1 MSTTK
6 LEQLEHTAVHL
17 RWHAMRALVLR
28 RFCRWCGVWWFLW
41 GAMALGLRT
50 VWGVNAWPVS
60 VGGMAIPTLLLL
72 AYLQE
77 RAATPSLAK
86 FRAVVDDLSGSGG
99 LLMAAGE
106 GLPATA
112 WLDSRQLLPLAPTL
126 HWRARRLV
134 ALQVVGVVFL
144 VLCLF
149 GPTPRL
155 RVVPIAAPILD
166 LRAMLAD
173 YEGQIEVLAEEKI
186 LSPREEAELK
196 AMAKRLAEEKSATN
210 PESAWEA
217 LDSLRATIDGK
228 ARDAAERALEELVG
242 AEQAKEL
249 MRELAKAVK
258 EGRLDPEEALA
269 AARELAKHIAARP
282 GGEALAEELIAAMKR
297 GELGAGGLR
306 QLAEAAGAKG
316 EEAARR
322 LARLVDQGML
332 EEGQAGLAE
341 AMGKER
347 AKAQAALAEF
357 LAQQNGEGGEAC
369 ALGQALGQQDGQ
381 WAVARGPGHA
391 PLSWTGGSSEEGASF
406 KETTLT
412 SKRPEDMSESHLVAT
427 DRTAPKTLGG
437 PVATEAGHLK
447 GASAA
452 GGSARTHRVLPRHRR
467 TVATFFNRPPPTGKK
482 TP

>member
-1 MSTTK
+1 MSTNK
-6 LEQLEHTAVHL
+6 LEQLEHAAVRL

-50 VWGVNAWPVS
+50 VWGANGWPVL
-60 VGGMAIPTLLLL
+60 VGGMAIPMLLLL

-77 RAATPSLAK
+77 RNGTPNLAK
-86 FRAVVDDLSGSGG
+86 FRAVVDKLTGAGG

-106 GLPATA
+106 GLPAAA
-112 WLDSRQLLPLAPTL
+112 WLDSRQPPTLAPTL
-126 HWRARRLV
+126 RWRSRRLV
-134 ALQVVGVVFL
+134 ALQAAGVAFL

-149 GPTPRL
+149 VPTPRL
-155 RVVPIAAPILD
+155 RMVPASAPILD

-173 YEGQIEVLAEEKI
+173 YEGQIEVLADEKI
-186 LSPREEAELK
+186 VSRKEEAELK

-217 LDSLRATIDGK
+217 LDSLRAAIDGK
-228 ARDAAERALEELVG
+228 ARDAAERTLEELVG

-269 AARELAKHIAARP
+269 AAKELAKHIAARP
-282 GGEALAEELIAAMKR
+282 GGEALAEELIAALKR
-297 GELGAGGLR
+297 GELGAEGLR
-306 QLAEAAGAKG
+306 QLAEGAGAKA
-316 EEAARR
+316 EAAARR

-347 AKAQAALAEF
+347 AEAKAALAEF
-357 LAQQNGEGGEAC
+357 LAQQCGDGGEAC
-369 ALGQALGQQDGQ
+369 ALGQALGQQGGQ
-381 WAVARGPGHA
+381 WGINRGPGHA
-391 PLSWTGGSSEEGASF
+391 PLSWTDGSSEEGASF

-427 DRTAPKTLGG
+427 DRTAPKALGS
-437 PVATEAGHLK
+437 PLATQAGHLK

-467 TVATFFNRPPPTGKK
+467 TVATFFNRPPPTGKR